1 MAVHFADL
9 HDTPGRMKAKGVI
22 RRQVQWAESR
32 TFFYWR
38 LKRRLLEFDL
48 VNSCGNQS
56 NVGERKHAIARLKQW
71 YLSQGG
77 DDVAWEDDRLMVDW
91 FEDHETETKAY
102 IAEALG
108 RACVEEIGAKLSAL
122 VRTTSGKGAHSGDIL
137 KQALQLLPESERAQ
151 ILSAFK

>member
-1 MAVHFADL
+1 
-9 HDTPGRMKAKGVI
+9 MKAKGVI

-48 VNSCGNQS
+48 VNSCGSQA
-56 NVGERKHAIARLKQW
+56 NVGERKQAILRLKQW
-71 YLSQGG
+71 YLDEQGG
-77 DDVAWEDDRLMVDW
+77 NETAWEDDRAMVDW
-91 FEDHETETKAY
+91 FLDHD
-102 IAEALG
+102 AEVREYVTAALG

-122 VRTTSGKGAHSGDIL
+122 VRATSGKGTHSGDIL
-137 KQALQLLPESERAQ
+137 KQALQLLPEAERAQ

>member
-1 MAVHFADL
+1 MHFADL

-38 LKRRLLEFDL
+38 LRRRLLEFDL
-48 VNSCGNQS
+48 VNSCGSQA
-56 NVGERKHAIARLKQW
+56 NVGERKAAILRLRQW
-71 YLSQGG
+71 YLGEQGG
-77 DDVAWEDDRLMVDW
+77 DEVSWEDDRAMVDW
-91 FEDHETETKAY
+91 FAAHEKETQAY
-102 IAEALG
+102 VAQALG

-122 VRTTSGKGAHSGDIL
+122 VRATSGKGAHSGDIL
-137 KQALQLLPESERAQ
+137 KQALEMLPESERAQ